1 MFEAVGAVVV
11 VVLELFDTLGK
22 NRGSSFLLKR

>member
-1 MFEAVGAVVV
+1 MFEAVGAVV